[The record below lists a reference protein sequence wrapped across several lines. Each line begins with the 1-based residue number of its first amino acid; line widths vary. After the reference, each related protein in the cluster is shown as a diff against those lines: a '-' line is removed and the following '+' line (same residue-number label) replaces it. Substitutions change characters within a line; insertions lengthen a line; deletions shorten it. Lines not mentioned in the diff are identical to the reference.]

1 MRLHHAY
8 RFALDPSV
16 AQRRALASHVG
27 AARFAFNWGLEQVR
41 ASMAL
46 RDVELCMF
54 GEVRTKAVGWS
65 LYGLRREW
73 NQEKERVAPWWREN
87 SKEAYGSGLAGLARA
102 LASWS
107 ASRQGTRSGPRM
119 GFPRFRSRSHPM
131 GCRFTTGAIRVDDE
145 WHITLPRLGRI
156 RTGEATTALL
166 GRVSLGTARVLSATV
181 SPEAGR
187 WYVSFGC
194 EVERRVLTS
203 NGHADTVGVDLGVL
217 HLATLST
224 GEVVEGPRAL
234 RRGLRRLRR
243 LSRHHARCRRGSANR
258 RRAAERLARQHARI
272 AHLRRDH
279 LHQLTTRLAKSHGRI
294 VIEDLNVAGMSR
306 SARGSVKAPGRHVRA
321 KSGLSRS
328 LADASFGELRR
339 MLTYKCRWY
348 GAELLVAGRFF
359 ASSKTCSHCGTVTEN
374 LSLADRTFH
383 CAACGL
389 LLDRDLNAAIN
400 LAGWVHPAVAPS
412 AGETENAWPRGGQTG
427 PRPARPDPR
436 VPAEACF
443 GGWGDA
449 GTGIAPEPADLIGG
463 RIRQAGLTPAS

>member
-1 MRLHHAY
+1 VRLHHAY

-224 GEVVEGPRAL
+224 DEVVEGPRAL
-234 RRGLRRLRR
+234 RRGLRR